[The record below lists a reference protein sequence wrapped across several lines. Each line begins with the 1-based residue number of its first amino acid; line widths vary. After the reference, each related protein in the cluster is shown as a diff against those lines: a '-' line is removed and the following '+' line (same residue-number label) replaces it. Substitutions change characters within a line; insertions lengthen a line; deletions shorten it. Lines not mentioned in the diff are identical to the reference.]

1 VIWRRSTVSLR
12 GSVYRRD
19 AIGCRRFRV
28 GVSAQGSDGV
38 EQGAPVPDNDD
49 AKILQVIRRQAGQEG
64 VVNFV
69 VAECRL
75 VPFEAKAPQPFPE
88 VHGCAP
94 LAPSGG

>member
-1 VIWRRSTVSLR
+1 MTWRRSTVSLR

-49 AKILQVIRRQAGQEG
+49 AKT
-64 VVNFV
+64 
-69 VAECRL
+69 ECRL